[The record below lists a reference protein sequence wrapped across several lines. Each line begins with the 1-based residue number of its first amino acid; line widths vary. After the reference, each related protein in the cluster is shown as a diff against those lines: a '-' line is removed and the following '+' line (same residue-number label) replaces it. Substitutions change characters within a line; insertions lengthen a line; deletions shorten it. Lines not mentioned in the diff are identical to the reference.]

1 MKKNATPELN
11 AKWWDNNA
19 PDGLDGKDLGK
30 ALGDYE
36 SAYAK
41 LKKDGPENNLSACI
55 KALTQIEATAKKLE
69 AEAGKLAKSP
79 PKKSKSTAEDFEY
92 TVDALKKYPKA
103 IAAARKDIGLKVKDA
118 EEDEEDEDEG
128 DDAPEGMF
136 DDPNAYKKYL
146 KKFLRRAVER
156 QLNFA
161 VGLGKEAKDHRFL
174 FHPSMAASGLLAK
187 LRKET
192 KLAKYTYGIVA
203 SHGERKDTLVLGL
216 EGQQVTGLKK
226 KSERMLK
233 LYKLPPFTRIM
244 LMVDGEEAEDLV
256 DPDDTDID
264 IDDGV
269 ENVGDVPPPPAPPP
283 PPPQATANPSRDLQA
298 AMNKLTPR
306 IKVAV
311 AAHPDRKAD
320 VLGPV
325 AGFQTRLKVGEFDNA
340 RELLDAVSALLDEL
354 GAEVEELPAVPGD
367 FLDAWPPARAAW
379 SAGSDK
385 VDAQIAQLQNALR
398 GSDDDE
404 LKEIGNA
411 GLNAVTGGFKVPL
424 MAIMRDLDAASG
436 PTPEA
441 IAKALKIVEGFQVHL
456 DADERVEACDENPFN
471 VPVSIRG
478 TLLPALAAMEKVLR
492 G

>member
-1 MKKNATPELN
+1 MKVK
-11 AKWWDNNA
+11 
-19 PDGLDGKDLGK
+19 
-30 ALGDYE
+30 
-36 SAYAK
+36 
-41 LKKDGPENNLSACI
+41 
-55 KALTQIEATAKKLE
+55 E
-69 AEAGKLAKSP
+69 AEA
-79 PKKSKSTAEDFEY
+79 EE
-92 TVDALKKYPKA
+92 
-103 IAAARKDIGLKVKDA
+103 
-118 EEDEEDEDEG
+118 EEDEEEG

-136 DDPNAYKKYL
+136 DDPKAYKKYL
-146 KKFLRRAVER
+146 KKFLRRAVEK

-192 KLAKYTYGIVA
+192 KLAKYTYGIVGA
-203 SHGERKDTLVLGL
+203 HGERKDTLVLGL
-216 EGQQVTGLKK
+216 EGQQVSGLKK

-233 LYKLPPFTRIM
+233 LYKLPPFTKIM
-244 LMVDGEEAEDLV
+244 LMVDGEEAEDIV

-269 ENVGDVPPPPAPPP
+269 AASADAPPP
-283 PPPQATANPSRDLQA
+283 PPPAAANPSRELQA
-298 AMNKLTPR
+298 EMNKLTPR

-311 AAHPDRKAD
+311 AANPDRKTD
-320 VLGPV
+320 ILGAV
-325 AGFQTRLKVGEFDNA
+325 AGFQARLKVGEYEAA
-340 RELLDAVSALLDEL
+340 RALLDTVSGLLDEL
-354 GAEVEELPAVPGD
+354 GAEVEPLPAVPGD
-367 FLDAWPPARAAW
+367 FVNAWPPVRAAW
-379 SAGSDK
+379 STASDK

-424 MAIMRDLDAASG
+424 MAIFRDLDGAA

-456 DADERVEACDENPFN
+456 DSDERVEACDENPFD

-478 TLLPALAAMEKVLR
+478 TLIPALAAMERVLR